1 MKNSLAAQAFNS
13 ATKPTNA
20 STGYLPLEHLHKV
33 ATIMDPAF
41 VIDVSQM
48 GFDGTLRNKKLFLNR
63 AHIMPRN
70 P

>member
-1 MKNSLAAQAFNS
+1 MKNSLTLRAFNS

-48 GFDGTLRNKKLFLNR
+48 GFDGTL
-63 AHIMPRN
+63 
-70 P
+70 